1 MSIDRFS
8 IQSTAKPETETS
20 KVANRLILEIGPDR
34 YTRFFDGSVRL
45 GVVPEGAVLRVDS
58 QFQSD
63 LLQKRFASDVE
74 RAVREVCG
82 EKAVVRWE
90 VEQRPHASTDDASGD
105 SAEPTPALRI
115 AAMPRSATKPS
126 EAGRARRH
134 ARSRYSLDT
143 LVIGQSNRMAV
154 NAALQ
159 LASQKQVAGISALFV
174 HGPCGVGKTHLLQGV
189 ADRFRREHPGARV
202 RYVTGESF
210 ANEFI
215 AAVQSRSLDAFRKRY
230 RGVDLLCIDD
240 VHFVAGKKATESE
253 LLHTIDALD
262 LDGARVMLA
271 SDEHPKRI
279 ERLSQRFVSRCV
291 SGMVVQIEPPDLE
304 LRSML
309 ASRIAMRRGL
319 QLEPGAV
326 DAIAS
331 LCHASAREV
340 EGAVLSIEAYQNLLS
355 AHTAGVPV
363 SVATVRRV
371 LGSGS
376 MNTGKRPLRV
386 GLILEVVCEML
397 GVQPSDV
404 LGTGRHRLVVLARSV
419 TALLARDL
427 TTRSFPEIARDLHR
441 KNHSTIVTA
450 SQRVQKLIDAGETRD
465 AGPLGELKVSALHA
479 RLKDEIVRRANS

>member
-1 MSIDRFS
+1 VSIDRLS
-8 IQSTAKPETETS
+8 VQSPVQPETETS
-20 KVANRLILEIGPDR
+20 RMANRLILQIGRDR
-34 YTRFFDGSVRL
+34 YTRFFEGSVRL
-45 GVVPEGAVLRVDS
+45 GVIPEGAILRVDS

-63 LLQKRFASDVE
+63 LLQKRFAGDVE

-82 EKAVVRWE
+82 DEAVVRWE
-90 VEQRPHASTDDASGD
+90 VDQRP
-105 SAEPTPALRI
+105 PTN
-115 AAMPRSATKPS
+115 S
-126 EAGRARRH
+126 EAGSANGTEPAT

-159 LASQKQVAGISALFV
+159 LAGQKQVAGISALFV

-189 ADRFRREHPGARV
+189 ADRFRREHPGSRV
-202 RYVTGESF
+202 RSVTGESF

-291 SGMVVQIEPPDLE
+291 SGMVVQIDPPDLE
-304 LRSML
+304 LRSLL

-319 QLEPGAV
+319 QLEPGAA

-355 AHTAGVPV
+355 DRTAGVPI

-371 LGSGS
+371 LGSGT

-386 GLILEVVCEML
+386 ALILEVVCEML

-404 LGTGRHRLVVLARSV
+404 LGTGRHRLVVLARSM

-465 AGPLGELKVSALHA
+465 AGPLGELKVNSLHA
-479 RLKDEIVRRANS
+479 RLKDEIVRRSNS